1 MLSTCGNVAGAARL
15 VPGVGTDEAGVVSL
29 TCGYVA
35 GAARLV
41 PGVGAEEAG
50 VVPLLDHQEGDAR
63 PVVSLQ
69 VHAGLPAHCITINH
83 VGMALTQNL
92 WHKQEE

>member
-69 VHAGLPAHCITINH
+69 VHAGLPAHCITMYGIDAEL
-83 VGMALTQNL
+83 MA
-92 WHKQEE
+92 